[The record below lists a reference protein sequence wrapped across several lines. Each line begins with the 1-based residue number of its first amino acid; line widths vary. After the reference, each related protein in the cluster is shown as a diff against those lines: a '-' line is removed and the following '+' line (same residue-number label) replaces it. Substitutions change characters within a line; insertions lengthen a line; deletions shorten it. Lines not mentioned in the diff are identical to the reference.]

1 MFIPFLLDTTDL
13 YIHYITAK
21 CKSQENAVLIAIHP
35 TTYRRGGFLAHGV
48 LNEDFSKPNAVYLY
62 ENENKK
68 MKRRIMLNDTWERDY
83 IDYVECNPMTLW
95 GW

>member
-1 MFIPFLLDTTDL
+1 MSD
-13 YIHYITAK
+13 YEVV
-21 CKSQENAVLIAIHP
+21 CKYLSSQYEQVNGYDFYRDIFPENENE
-35 TTYRRGGFLAHGV
+35 GE

>member
-48 LNEDFSKPNAVYLY
+48 LKCFVHGEKIVD
-62 ENENKK
+62 KK
-68 MKRRIMLNDTWERDY
+68 IKKLQKKTCILLKT
-83 IDYVECNPMTLW
+83 
-95 GW
+95 